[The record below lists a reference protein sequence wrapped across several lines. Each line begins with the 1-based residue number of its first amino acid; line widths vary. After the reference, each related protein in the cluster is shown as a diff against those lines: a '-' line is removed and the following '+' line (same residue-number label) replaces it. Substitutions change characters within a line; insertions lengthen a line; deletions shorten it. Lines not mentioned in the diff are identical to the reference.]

1 MARDTKFPICRS
13 VLVHFQFILSRV
25 WAYLEA
31 ASNVIPFSSPACS
44 VFIRTPASPLHLTVA
59 TLMEKSLST
68 GSLRLVSTDVRKNP
82 IVRLNYFSNPED
94 VEKRVNGTRKIGA
107 TSYRNIMALA

>member
-1 MARDTKFPICRS
+1 
-13 VLVHFQFILSRV
+13 
-25 WAYLEA
+25 
-31 ASNVIPFSSPACS
+31 
-44 VFIRTPASPLHLTVA
+44 
-59 TLMEKSLST
+59 MEKSLST

>member
-1 MARDTKFPICRS
+1 
-13 VLVHFQFILSRV
+13 
-25 WAYLEA
+25 
-31 ASNVIPFSSPACS
+31 
-44 VFIRTPASPLHLTVA
+44 
-59 TLMEKSLST
+59 MEKSLST

-107 TSYRNIMALA
+107 ILRSRSMAD